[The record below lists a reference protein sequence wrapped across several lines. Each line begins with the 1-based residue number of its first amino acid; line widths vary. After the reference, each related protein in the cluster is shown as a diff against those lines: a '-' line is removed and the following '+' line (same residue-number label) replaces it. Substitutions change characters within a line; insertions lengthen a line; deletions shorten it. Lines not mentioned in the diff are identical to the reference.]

1 MLIFN
6 SSGINMP
13 LYIVFNVKRRISMNM
28 QFGIN
33 SFFLADGTNSRSSKR
48 GSKEATLTPSTKENE
63 TRFTVGSSEPTTQ
76 LSAKKKLNMS
86 NAGKKEGNSN
96 FR

>member
-1 MLIFN
+1 MELT
-6 SSGINMP
+6 
-13 LYIVFNVKRRISMNM
+13 VF
-28 QFGIN
+28 F
-33 SFFLADGTNSRSSKR
+33 ADGTNSRSSKR

-63 TRFTVGSSEPTTQ
+63 TRFTVGSSEPTKLSASSTK

-86 NAGKKEGNSN
+86 NAGKKEGSSN